1 MLASACPR
9 PLTIAQLYCCFCVQ
23 LPGEK
28 KSFILPLVFVVT
40 GRTQSFVVGRTQS
53 GSTLEMCLAADPWAS
68 VANRRPPAS
77 GVRLT
82 EEKPMIRDTQRGLV
96 SFCFFN

>member
-40 GRTQSFVVGRTQS
+40 AGLNLAQ
-53 GSTLEMCLAADPWAS
+53 LWKCLAADPWAS
-68 VANRRPPAS
+68 VASRCPPAS

-82 EEKPMIRDTQRGLV
+82 GEEPRIRDTQRGFV
-96 SFCFFN
+96 SSFCFFN

>member
-9 PLTIAQLYCCFCVQ
+9 PLTMAQLHRCFCVQ

-28 KSFILPLVFVVT
+28 KSFS
-40 GRTQSFVVGRTQS
+40 SFCCDSRTQS

-68 VANRRPPAS
+68 VASRCPPAS
-77 GVRLT
+77 GARLT
-82 EEKPMIRDTQRGLV
+82 GEKPRIRDTQRGFV
-96 SFCFFN
+96 SFFCFFH